1 MVSARPHSGMGKEK
15 EKIDRDRQ
23 VRWLRELRT
32 RTQYLSLVLRPQG
45 IRQLWMK
52 ERDNY
57 KKKVER

>member
-1 MVSARPHSGMGKEK
+1 MGKEK